1 MEGFTE
7 EAPFEQGLG
16 GRFGFGCGQIGK
28 ERIQCRGHS
37 MSIGAAIRQHH
48 AKSLQSCPAL
58 CNPMDCSLPDSPV
71 QGMLQARLLAWVAM
85 PFSREC
91 SISKH

>member
-1 MEGFTE
+1 ME

-16 GRFGFGCGQIGK
+16 GRFVFGCGQIGK
-28 ERIQCRGHS
+28 EKIQCRGHS
-37 MSIGAAIRQHH
+37 MSIGGAIRQHH

-58 CNPMDCSLPDSPV
+58 CSPMDCSLPDSSA
-71 QGMLQARLLAWVAM
+71 QGILQARLLEWVAM
-85 PFSREC
+85 AFSREG

>member
-1 MEGFTE
+1 ME
-7 EAPFEQGLG
+7 EAPLKQGLG

-37 MSIGAAIRQHH
+37 MSIGGAIRQHH
-48 AKSLQSCPAL
+48 AKSLQSCSAL
-58 CNPMDCSLPDSPV
+58 CNPVDSLPDSSV
-71 QGMLQARLLAWVAM
+71 HGILQARLLEWVAL
-85 PFSREC
+85 PFSRGG